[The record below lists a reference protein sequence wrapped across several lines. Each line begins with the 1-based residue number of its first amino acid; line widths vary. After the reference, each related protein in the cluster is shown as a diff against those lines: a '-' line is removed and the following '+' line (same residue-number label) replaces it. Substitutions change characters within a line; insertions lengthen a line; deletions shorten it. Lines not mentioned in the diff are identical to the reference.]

1 MDKESYKQLIDA
13 KINLIAEEENKSIEE
28 TIKRNA
34 LMLLSG
40 SAYIFDSKDVDYYMR
55 NAIIMAYEFDKNWR
69 KESETL
75 LDEEKKKEIC
85 Q

>member
-1 MDKESYKQLIDA
+1 MDKEFYKQLIDA

-28 TIKRNA
+28 ITKRNA
-34 LMLLSG
+34 LILLSG

-55 NAIIMAYEFDKNWR
+55 NAIIMAYEFEKNWR
-69 KESETL
+69 KEWERL
-75 LDEEKKKEIC
+75 LEEEKKKEIC

>member
-1 MDKESYKQLIDA
+1 MDKEFYKQLIDA

-28 TIKRNA
+28 TIKRKA

-55 NAIIMAYEFDKNWR
+55 NAIIMAYEFEKNWR
-69 KESETL
+69 KEWERL
-75 LDEEKKKEIC
+75 LEEEKKKEIC

>member
-1 MDKESYKQLIDA
+1 MDKEFYKQLIDA

-28 TIKRNA
+28 TVRRNA

-40 SAYIFDSKDVDYYMR
+40 SAYTFDSKDIDYYMR
-55 NAIIMAYEFDKNWR
+55 NATIMAYEFEKNWR
-69 KESETL
+69 KEWERL
-75 LDEEKKKEIC
+75 LEEEEKKEVC

>member
-1 MDKESYKQLIDA
+1 MDKEFYKQLIDA

-28 TIKRNA
+28 TVKRNA

-40 SAYIFDSKDVDYYMR
+40 SAYIFDNKDIDYYMR
-55 NAIIMAYEFDKNWR
+55 NAIIMAYEFEKNWR
-69 KESETL
+69 KEWERL
-75 LDEEKKKEIC
+75 LEEEEKKEVC

>member
-1 MDKESYKQLIDA
+1 MDKEFYKQLIDA

-28 TIKRNA
+28 TVKRNA

-40 SAYIFDSKDVDYYMR
+40 SAYTFDSKDVDYYMR
-55 NAIIMAYEFDKNWR
+55 NAIIMAYEFEKNWR
-69 KESETL
+69 KEWERL
-75 LDEEKKKEIC
+75 LEEEKKKEIC

>member
-1 MDKESYKQLIDA
+1 MNKEFYKQLIDA

-55 NAIIMAYEFDKNWR
+55 NAIIMAYEFEKNWR
-69 KESETL
+69 KEWERL
-75 LDEEKKKEIC
+75 LEEEKKKEIC

>member
-55 NAIIMAYEFDKNWR
+55 NAIIMAYEFEKNWR
-69 KESETL
+69 KEWERL
-75 LDEEKKKEIC
+75 LEEEKKKEIC

>member
-1 MDKESYKQLIDA
+1 MDKKFYKQLIDA

-55 NAIIMAYEFDKNWR
+55 NAIIMAYEFEKNWR
-69 KESETL
+69 KEWERL
-75 LDEEKKKEIC
+75 LEEEKKKEIC

>member
-1 MDKESYKQLIDA
+1 MDKEFYKQLIDA

-28 TIKRNA
+28 TVKRNA

-40 SAYIFDSKDVDYYMR
+40 SAYTFDNKDIDYYMR
-55 NAIIMAYEFDKNWR
+55 NAIIMAYEFEKNWR
-69 KESETL
+69 KEWERL
-75 LDEEKKKEIC
+75 LEEEEKKEVC